1 MNLKKIT
8 TLQNQDMLI
17 NINGTG
23 RTNYLHDIFLMLP
36 IKFEIEN
43 ICCFNFN
50 IYERLGLGHEI
61 AQKSLSDCAKIAL
74 CTLS

>member
-1 MNLKKIT
+1 MEHEEQI
-8 TLQNQDMLI
+8 
-17 NINGTG
+17 
-23 RTNYLHDIFLMLP
+23 IFLMLP